1 MPGIKCVDGPQVY
14 REWLGIQFADP
25 WIKVKRCI
33 SYNCKPSEVKKITKS
48 KSLRDTKITMYTVDQ
63 HVKCKQLRKR

>member
-1 MPGIKCVDGPQVY
+1 MPGIGCNDGPHVY
-14 REWLGIQFADP
+14 REWLGIQYVNP

-33 SYNCKPSEVKKITKS
+33 SYGCKASEVKKIKKTKALKDS
-48 KSLRDTKITMYTVDQ
+48 ENTKCTLDE